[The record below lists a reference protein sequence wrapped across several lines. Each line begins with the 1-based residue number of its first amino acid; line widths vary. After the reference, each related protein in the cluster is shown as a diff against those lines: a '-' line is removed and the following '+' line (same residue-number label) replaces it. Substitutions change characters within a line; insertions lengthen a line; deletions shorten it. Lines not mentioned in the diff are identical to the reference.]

1 MSKQIAITDS
11 YLLSV
16 FKLSNQDKKSTLNT
30 IKQLSENP
38 TSPSL
43 HVHSIDRIKCD
54 KKFLSARVNLD
65 LRIIFVKREDVC
77 TLLYVD
83 HHDDAYDWCEGKY
96 LVKTDFGSEYI
107 YDEKMVQDK
116 IDTFEDKQNESLPDY
131 LNIYRKEPLFESAGI
146 KVKDLC
152 RLGIQEVHANN
163 LLQINEEA
171 DLLEYIEIFPEEL
184 QEALIDIATGAKQI
198 DLVYNQLFCKEDE
211 NEDSNSKRRFY
222 LTKDIRE
229 IELLMENED
238 FEKWT
243 IFLHP
248 SQEKLVRMNAN
259 GPMVIEGGPG
269 TGKTVVGIHRAAY
282 LSENVYRKTD
292 GKKILLCTYSKRLAN
307 TIQRKLDTLFC
318 LKGIE
323 NNVDVMS
330 VDGYIA
336 KMVGNRGATVNLRA
350 LNEKMEHLYKS
361 LDLEKSLDFVKCEYF
376 EIVEKYGISTEEEY
390 LCVQRQGMG
399 TPLGRSE
406 RKILW
411 KYFEEL
417 LRIKKESNICS
428 FVDKAR
434 YMNHLI
440 SNGEIHK
447 IYDSIIIDEAQD
459 LESVKIKALCD
470 SVLTD
475 KNNVC
480 ILADNNQRIFRLNTW
495 SKDVGIQVTGRTYY
509 LTVNYRTTKQIND
522 YARYQFMEFDMSSK
536 YSREYISVT
545 SGEEPTVIE
554 CRTESEENKTIIE
567 KVKELLKDYRPCEI
581 CILAPTYEK
590 LNVLKSIIEY
600 EGMEAF
606 LFTGDAIPENEQEI
620 ALCTTSGVKGLEFPI
635 VIISSFND
643 VGTKKNMYGDSAEM
657 LLDYEKLVECEKYVA
672 ITRARDNVYI
682 TYVGE

>member
-116 IDTFEDKQNESLPDY
+116 IDAFDDKKSETLPDY
-131 LNIYRKEPLFESAGI
+131 LNLYKKEPLFEEAGI
-146 KVKDLC
+146 KAKDLC
-152 RLGIQEVHANN
+152 RLGIQDIHANN
-163 LLQINEEA
+163 LMQINEEA
-171 DLLEYIEIFPEEL
+171 ELLEYIEIFPEEL
-184 QEALIDIATGAKQI
+184 QEALIDIATGAKQL
-198 DLVYNQLFCKEDE
+198 DTVYNQLFSKDDEQEDA
-211 NEDSNSKRRFY
+211 NSKRRFY

-248 SQEKLVRMNAN
+248 SQDKLVCINAN

-282 LSENVYRKTD
+282 LAENIYRKAD

-307 TIQRKLDTLFC
+307 SIQKKLDALFRIR
-318 LKGIE
+318 GIE

-336 KMVGNRGATVNLRA
+336 KMVGNRGASVNLKI
-350 LNEKMEHLYKS
+350 LNEKMEQLYKIS
-361 LDLEKSLDFVKCEYF
+361 NLEKSLDFVKCEYF
-376 EIVEKYGISTEEEY
+376 EIIEKYGISTEEEY
-390 LCVQRQGMG
+390 LNIQRQGMG

-411 KYFEEL
+411 TYFEKL
-417 LRIKKESNICS
+417 LNIKKELNICS

-434 YMNHLI
+434 YMNQLI
-440 SNGEIHK
+440 TEGEINRFYH
-447 IYDSIIIDEAQD
+447 SIIIDEAQD
-459 LESVKIKALCD
+459 LESVKIKALCN
-470 SVLTD
+470 SVLEE
-475 KNNVC
+475 KNNIC

-545 SGEEPTVIE
+545 SGEEPMVIE
-554 CRTESEENKTIIE
+554 CRTESEENKIIIE

-590 LNVLKSIIEY
+590 LNALKSIIEY
-600 EGMEAF
+600 EGMNAF
-606 LFTGDAIPENEQEI
+606 LFTGDVIPEDEKEV
-620 ALCTTSGVKGLEFPI
+620 ALCTTSGVKGLEFSI
-635 VIISSFND
+635 VIISSFNA
-643 VGTKKNMYGDSAEM
+643 VGTKKNMYGNSREM